1 MTETPAPMPVPGSA
15 TPADALST
23 PPEAGATGTQ
33 ENGSQTP
40 DPAKGLTEA
49 RDRYRLERDSAR
61 EEAATANAR
70 VEQMQRA
77 EVEWLASEH
86 LPMPADL
93 FRFSGNELADYL
105 TESGDVDA
113 DKVAA
118 DIAAVLEER
127 PGLRKN
133 APAFDPSQGHGG
145 HLGKKS
151 PTFADLLKS

>member
-1 MTETPAPMPVPGSA
+1 VSESTIETTTEITEVAETTEEAPKA
-15 TPADALST
+15 
-23 PPEAGATGTQ
+23 
-33 ENGSQTP
+33 N
-40 DPAKGLTEA
+40 KEA
-49 RDRYRLERDSAR
+49 RYRVERNEARGERDTLAQ
-61 EEAATANAR
+61 R

-77 EVEWLASEH
+77 EVERLASEH

-93 FRFSGNELADYL
+93 FSFSGNELADYL
-105 TESGDVDA
+105 TEAGDVDA
-113 DKVAA
+113 EKVAA
-118 DIAAVLEER
+118 DIAAVLAER